1 MPNKYWAL
9 VIEVL
14 FNDGWDEMA
23 LAVVGCSNKQWLLLI
38 FWVVS
43 MQKDWMYLR
52 TRLYNLGRRGQK
64 EIRISFACLGSEQ
77 MILFGTPAIKNTYEF
92 IRSAWIRSMLNVIRA
107 PVYAVGSDAYTFDA
121 AT

>member
-1 MPNKYWAL
+1 MH
-9 VIEVL
+9 
-14 FNDGWDEMA
+14 
-23 LAVVGCSNKQWLLLI
+23 
-38 FWVVS
+38 
-43 MQKDWMYLR
+43 LR

-92 IRSAWIRSMLNVIRA
+92 IRSAWIRSMLNVIGA
-107 PVYAVGSDAYTFDA
+107 PAYAVGSDAYAFDA